1 MIPLPPS
8 FSDVLSTYSHQLELF
23 LRLKSTRSIWRFQ
36 GTWESGMNF
45 SNLVGMEFSIEDDLF
60 LVRAKFYYRP
70 VLKLKRILPCIMAS
84 REVQKFQNW

>member
-1 MIPLPPS
+1 
-8 FSDVLSTYSHQLELF
+8 
-23 LRLKSTRSIWRFQ
+23 
-36 GTWESGMNF
+36 MNF

-84 REVQKFQNW
+84 REVQKIQN